1 MCGFTEEKAV
11 ANILERCYWAHTKKD
26 DCAISVTPVA
36 VSWLE
41 LPATAGLPPAFSG
54 AFLAIEQSAAH
65 FIESF
70 WGVIAIQPLLEH

>member
-1 MCGFTEEKAV
+1 
-11 ANILERCYWAHTKKD
+11 LERCYRAHTKKD
-26 DCAISVTPVA
+26 DCAISVA

-54 AFLAIEQSAAH
+54 AFLPIEQSAAH